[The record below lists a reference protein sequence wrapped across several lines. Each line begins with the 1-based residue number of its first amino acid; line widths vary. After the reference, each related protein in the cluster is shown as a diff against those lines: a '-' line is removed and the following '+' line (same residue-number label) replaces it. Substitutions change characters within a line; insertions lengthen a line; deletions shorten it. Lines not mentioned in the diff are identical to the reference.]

1 MLKAYMNYRRLI
13 AITFVIAG
21 FASGYTGSRHI
32 LKSQSFADVCC
43 SSSKNIIEGTSTF
56 GTSRCKSMKMSEKFV
71 ETADRSRNNMSSQ
84 FSSIGY
90 GCVTLA
96 YFIQI
101 FLSFWQPTISLSETG
116 APGLACAIS
125 FILRVS
131 KIKYDRGKDD
141 VPSFLMN
148 GTLMIYSSLCMLQF
162 SLAAQQITT
171 SFAKFFL
178 GTAIVSFLLNA
189 KEYSSIYKEGFI
201 RGNGHLIPRIH
212 KANLYALPKDVPN
225 MIYFVGMLIVILL
238 KVNLFIPILAA
249 SPNAGIS
256 LASRGSIVSKV
267 SSLANLSI
275 LGGSLVTIRDAANQK
290 YLSQKR
296 FLVLNFFIS
305 LLLSSLVGKFI
316 IVFLLSYLAILKIKQ
331 QHISQVKRLWQQPL
345 PSPCYSLR
353 SFETKINIFKNNN
366 VHLMFIS

>member
-1 MLKAYMNYRRLI
+1 MKRLDDDDDSFLRNYHNILTVLTMLRAYMNYRGLI
-13 AITFVIAG
+13 LVTVIIAE

-32 LKSQSFADVCC
+32 LKSQSFNDVCC
-43 SSSKNIIEGTSTF
+43 SSSKNIIEITPTF
-56 GTSRCKSMKMSEKFV
+56 GTSRCTSMKMSEKFV
-71 ETADRSRNNMSSQ
+71 ETVDKRKNNTSSQ
-84 FSSIGY
+84 SSTIGY
-90 GCVTLA
+90 GCVALA

-101 FLSFWQPTISLSETG
+101 FLSFKKNHWQPKISLSETG
-116 APGLACAIS
+116 APGIACAIS
-125 FILRVS
+125 FILSAS

-171 SFAKFFL
+171 SFTKFFL
-178 GTAIVSFLLNA
+178 GTAIFSFLLNA

-201 RGNGHLIPRIH
+201 RGNEHLIPRIH
-212 KANLYALPKDVPN
+212 KANLYALPKDLPN

-238 KVNLFIPILAA
+238 KVNLFIPILSA
-249 SPNAGIS
+249 SRNAGIS

-296 FLVLNFFIS
+296 FLVLNFFIN
-305 LLLSSLVGKFI
+305 LLFCSLVGKFI
-316 IVFLLSYLAILKIKQ
+316 IVFLLSYLSIHRFLNIKIKQ
-331 QHISQVKRLWQQPL
+331 QHISKVKRL
-345 PSPCYSLR
+345 
-353 SFETKINIFKNNN
+353 
-366 VHLMFIS
+366 